1 MFVTEGGNFL
11 LFFFLFLFLFH
22 RLPLEGLKR
31 KIIRNLRMLESQ
43 GVVTIKNDYQDIINA
58 IAKVT
63 FLILFNLTTHTLEMW
78 FVVMLNTVAI
88 SLSSKVIS
96 FYWFCCLLD
105 YVTDETKPLGN
116 WVTNRAQIIQSV
128 TQAISPCVS
137 VSYLVSCFLV
147 TGHPQS
153 EEIPSKA
160 ETRKKETWTNFGKL
174 AEQIAVLWGT
184 NRLL

>member
-1 MFVTEGGNFL
+1 
-11 LFFFLFLFLFH
+11 
-22 RLPLEGLKR
+22 
-31 KIIRNLRMLESQ
+31 MLESQ

-128 TQAISPCVS
+128 TQAISQCVS
-137 VSYLVSCFLV
+137 VSYLVSCYRTSAIRGDTVKGGDKKKRNLDKLW
-147 TGHPQS
+147 
-153 EEIPSKA
+153 KA
-160 ETRKKETWTNFGKL
+160 CR
-174 AEQIAVLWGT
+174 T
-184 NRLL
+184 NRSSMRNKSTTIISTFGCA